1 MKIFK
6 AIAISSFL
14 AIMSAS
20 PLAYASTS
28 TSHVSHNGNSIA
40 NLIEMIG
47 VSIVVGLLLFGTLN
61 KVLNDDDLDEEKNKT
76 NVENKN

>member
-28 TSHVSHNGNSIA
+28 HVSHDGNSIA